1 VIHRRRGLTL
11 VELLVAL
18 AMSTIL
24 MLALGYAF
32 ATSLD
37 LERNRSAR
45 RQADRQ
51 VDAFEERI
59 RTLLQGAKLRE
70 TDDEILATYFVGSLE
85 GGDDSL
91 GCDRL
96 TFTTTGPGATLSDRA
111 DDRTF
116 EDRNTEVGPQG
127 GMTEVSYGML
137 PVGQTAQ
144 TEGLFERIQTPADV
158 DPDQGGTES
167 VLAPGIVQIGFTF
180 WDGVDWATEWDTL
193 SSTERRL
200 PAAVRVRYVLAG
212 DPEERIREFLVNIP
226 GSDVTIDNPF
236 NLGATQ

>member
-1 VIHRRRGLTL
+1 VKRHRQALTL

-24 MLALGYAF
+24 MMALGYSF
-32 ATSLD
+32 ATGLD
-37 LERNRSAR
+37 LERNRAAR
-45 RQADRQ
+45 RQSDRQ
-51 VDAFEERI
+51 VDAFEERM
-59 RTLLQGAKLRE
+59 RSLLQGAKLRE
-70 TDDEILATYFVGSLE
+70 TDDETLATFFVGTLE

-96 TFTTTGPGATLSDRA
+96 TFTTTGPGASLSDRA

-116 EDRNTEVGPQG
+116 EERNTEVGPQG
-127 GMTEVSYGML
+127 GMTEVSFGL
-137 PVGQTAQ
+137 VPVGQTAQ

-167 VLAPGIVQIGFTF
+167 VLSQGIVRIGFTF
-180 WDGVDWATEWDTL
+180 WDGVDWAAQWDTL

-200 PAAVRVRYVLAG
+200 PAVVRIRYVLAD
-212 DPEERIREFLVNIP
+212 DPEDRIREFLVTIP
-226 GSDVTIDNPF
+226 GSDIDIDNPL
-236 NLGATQ
+236 NSGATQ